1 LAHDTLLP
9 TNQADALIAGLLL
22 ERPVKSLIRLLWR
35 ALALSEEDP
44 TMALIPVMGSAVDEI
59 VQLVTGLYLLASCR
73 DVSDLG
79 AHQDAVRV
87 RLEDGSHF
95 DLWPVTPRVQSHAG
109 AVLSSAILNSA
120 RFSHSGD
127 AATPLVVLLSH
138 TVGVVP
144 VEGHFSLIAEPRPG
158 RLVETSRTPADTL
171 DLAELERRIVDLDR
185 RDEVPR
191 IRDIVRLDR

>member
-1 LAHDTLLP
+1 
-9 TNQADALIAGLLL
+9 
-22 ERPVKSLIRLLWR
+22 
-35 ALALSEEDP
+35 
-44 TMALIPVMGSAVDEI
+44 
-59 VQLVTGLYLLASCR
+59 
-73 DVSDLG
+73 
-79 AHQDAVRV
+79 
-87 RLEDGSHF
+87 
-95 DLWPVTPRVQSHAG
+95 
-109 AVLSSAILNSA
+109 
-120 RFSHSGD
+120 
-127 AATPLVVLLSH
+127 LVVLLSH